1 MPVTIGAKQES
12 DFTDPIGLL
21 GDCHRRIERF
31 LGAFVKV
38 AEQAQGGELSE
49 IQRSALQAAIA
60 YFRNAGPRHTADEEQ
75 DLFPKLRGIDRA
87 TVKELLSRVDRLETD
102 HRIADTL
109 HGEANEIGERWLNEG
124 ALSPD
129 AAARLSE
136 VLAALSA
143 MYRTHI
149 ALEDNEIFP
158 VAAAELSAADKEEIG
173 RDMAARRG
181 VPFRS
186 PKFS

>member
-1 MPVTIGAKQES
+1 MPITIGAKQES

-38 AEQAQGGELSE
+38 ADQAQGGELSE
-49 IQRSALQAAIA
+49 IQRNALQAAIA

-75 DLFPKLRGIDRA
+75 GLFPKLRRIDRPS
-87 TVKELLSRVDRLETD
+87 VKELLNRVDRLEAD
-102 HRIADTL
+102 HRVADAL
-109 HGEANEIGERWLNEG
+109 HAEANGIGQRWLERG
-124 ALSPD
+124 ALPPAD
-129 AAARLSE
+129 AARLSE
-136 VLAALSA
+136 VLAALSG

-149 ALEDNEIFP
+149 ALEDNEVFP
-158 VAAAELSAADKEEIG
+158 VAAGELSAADKEEIG

-181 VPFRS
+181 VPFPVCKIS
-186 PKFS
+186 